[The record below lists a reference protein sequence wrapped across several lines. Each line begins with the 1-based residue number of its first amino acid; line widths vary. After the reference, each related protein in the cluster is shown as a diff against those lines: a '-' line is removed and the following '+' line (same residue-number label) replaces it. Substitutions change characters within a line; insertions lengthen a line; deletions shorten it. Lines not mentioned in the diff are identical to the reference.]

1 MRNKTE
7 YFEYFHHNQKL
18 KKSVNIQHI
27 GEGERPKT
35 SQYEIAQ
42 LQKLLP
48 HITEEY
54 QYRITNDLLRYKIA
68 NPRRDKIIMEALQS
82 AFSR

>member
-1 MRNKTE
+1 MANKTE
-7 YFEYFHHNQKL
+7 YFEYFHHNHKL
-18 KKSVNIQHI
+18 KKSANIQHI
-27 GEGERPKT
+27 EDRERPKT

-42 LQKLLP
+42 LHKLLP

-68 NPRRDKIIMEALQS
+68 KPRRDKIIMEAVQS
-82 AFSR
+82 AYSR